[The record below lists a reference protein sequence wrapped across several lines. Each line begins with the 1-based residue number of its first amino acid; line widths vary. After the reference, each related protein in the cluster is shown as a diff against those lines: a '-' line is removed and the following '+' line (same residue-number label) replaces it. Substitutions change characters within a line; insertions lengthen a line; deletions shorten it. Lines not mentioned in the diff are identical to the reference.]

1 VIAALAA
8 AVTGPRG
15 RWVTIAAWVAIG
27 VGGYVAR
34 SHIGEVTAAG
44 QSSFLPKGAESI
56 QAIEVLDGAAT
67 IGGAASPS
75 DAGVPAEGTGAA
87 AGEAAGGSSSGGG
100 VPTTAVDSKAEE
112 VPAVIVFG
120 RKGGLTP
127 DDLNA
132 IGKLGRGLERLGIT
146 GATPIVDPFS
156 AEAGRPLGE
165 IADYAHGVGPISK
178 DHEAALLVL
187 ALNAA
192 DHGAIGDG
200 VNAMR
205 EYLAAHAV
213 PGLHAYVTGPA
224 GIAADLDKVA
234 NEAGRTLLIATL
246 SLVLILLLL
255 VYRAPLLA
263 LLPLIAVGAAY
274 TVAIGIAYLVIKAG
288 WIVVNSEGTF
298 LLLVL
303 VFGAGTDYSLLLVH
317 RYREELQSGTP
328 PSDAVAV
335 ALRES
340 VRPIASSGG
349 TVIAAML
356 VLLVADLQSTHWLG
370 PILAIGIAVMVCSAF
385 TLLPALLAVLGER
398 AFWPRAGTTRR
409 EGPSRWDAIAG
420 FVRRRSRPIIGAVVV
435 GLLVLAAGNLVHH
448 GTIGFGQGETK
459 PTNSSE
465 GTQVLNEHFPPGL
478 ASPLTAVVPLGE
490 AGQVAQ
496 AMGGLDSVRL
506 AIPVPD
512 HMLGSA
518 LVVVILAG
526 NPYSG
531 QAAEEVE
538 KVRERL
544 HKVSP
549 DGLLGGL
556 PAENWDVEQT
566 NGRDTRLI
574 VPLVLLVVGLILAAI
589 LGGLCAPLYL
599 MATVVL
605 SFAGSLGLATF
616 AFAVIGGEGITFD
629 LTLLSFLFL
638 VALGVDYNIFLMTRV
653 REEARVHGT
662 REGTLRALVA
672 TGGVVTGA
680 GLILAGTFATLCLLP
695 LEELIQI
702 GATVA
707 VGVLLDTFVV
717 RALLIPAITYRLGDR
732 AWWPSRASAVVGAE
746 GSPPAPG
753 VSRP

>member
-1 VIAALAA
+1 
-8 AVTGPRG
+8 
-15 RWVTIAAWVAIG
+15 
-27 VGGYVAR
+27 
-34 SHIGEVTAAG
+34 
-44 QSSFLPKGAESI
+44 
-56 QAIEVLDGAAT
+56 
-67 IGGAASPS
+67 
-75 DAGVPAEGTGAA
+75 
-87 AGEAAGGSSSGGG
+87 
-100 VPTTAVDSKAEE
+100 
-112 VPAVIVFG
+112 
-120 RKGGLTP
+120 
-127 DDLNA
+127 
-132 IGKLGRGLERLGIT
+132 
-146 GATPIVDPFS
+146 
-156 AEAGRPLGE
+156 
-165 IADYAHGVGPISK
+165 
-178 DHEAALLVL
+178 
-187 ALNAA
+187 
-192 DHGAIGDG
+192 
-200 VNAMR
+200 MR
-205 EYLAAHAV
+205 EYLAGHAV

-246 SLVLILLLL
+246 GLVLVLLLL

-263 LLPLIAVGAAY
+263 LLPLLAVGAAY

-317 RYREELQSGTP
+317 RYREGLQSGSSP
-328 PSDAVAV
+328 EVALPA

-398 AFWPRAGTTRR
+398 AFWPRTDPLSRR
-409 EGPSRWDAIAG
+409 EGPGRWDAIAA

-448 GTIGFGQGETK
+448 GTIGFGQGETRA
-459 PTNSSE
+459 TNSSE
-465 GTQVLNEHFPPGL
+465 GTKVLDEHFPPGL
-478 ASPLTAVVPLGE
+478 ASPLTAVVPVGE
-490 AGQVAQ
+490 AARVAQ

-506 AIPVPD
+506 AIPVPTNGKLD
-512 HMLGSA
+512 SA
-518 LVVVILAG
+518 VVVVILAG

-531 QAAEEVE
+531 EAAEAVE

-544 HKVSP
+544 HKVAP

-574 VPLVLLVVGLILAAI
+574 VPLVLLVVGLILAAVLRAI
-589 LGGLCAPLYL
+589 AAPLYL

-605 SFAGSLGLATF
+605 SFAGTLGLSTF
-616 AFAVIGGEGITFD
+616 VFSQLAGEGIAFD
-629 LTLLSFLFL
+629 LTLLAFLFL

-680 GLILAGTFATLCLLP
+680 GLILAGTFATLTLLP

-707 VGVLLDTFVV
+707 AGVLLDTFVV

-732 AWWPSRASAVVGAE
+732 AWWPS
-746 GSPPAPG
+746 SP
-753 VSRP
+753 R

>member
-1 VIAALAA
+1 VIAALAT

-15 RWVTIAAWVAIG
+15 RWVTIAVWVALGI
-27 VGGYVAR
+27 GGYVAR

-56 QAIEVLDGAAT
+56 HALEVLDGAVSV
-67 IGGAASPS
+67 GGAATPA
-75 DAGVPAEGTGAA
+75 DAGVPAKGT
-87 AGEAAGGSSSGGG
+87 GGSSSAGG
-100 VPTTAVDSKAEE
+100 VPTTAAESPAEE
-112 VPAVIVFG
+112 VPAVIVFD
-120 RKGGLTP
+120 RVGGLTH

-132 IGKLGRGLERLGIT
+132 IGKLGRGLEGLGVT
-146 GATPIVDPFS
+146 GATPIIDPFS
-156 AEAGRPLGE
+156 AATGRPLGA
-165 IADYAHGVGPISK
+165 IADYARGVGPISK
-178 DHEAALLVL
+178 DGEAALLVL
-187 ALNAA
+187 AINAA
-192 DHGAIGDG
+192 DHGAIRDG
-200 VNAMR
+200 VTQMR

-213 PGLHAYVTGPA
+213 PGLSAYVTGPA

-234 NEAGRTLLIATL
+234 GEAGRTLLIATL
-246 SLVLILLLL
+246 GLVLFLLLL

-263 LLPLIAVGAAY
+263 LMPLIAVGGAY
-274 TVAIGIAYLVIKAG
+274 TVAIGIAYLVIEAG

-317 RYREELQSGTP
+317 RYREEHEAGRPAPEALPT
-328 PSDAVAV
+328 

-398 AFWPRAGTTRR
+398 AFWPGAARVPRG
-409 EGPSRWDAIAG
+409 GPGRWEAIAG
-420 FVRRRSRPIIGAVVV
+420 FVRRRSRPIIGVVVV
-435 GLLVLAAGNLVHH
+435 GLLVLAAGNLAHH

-465 GTQVLNEHFPPGL
+465 GTRVLNEHFPPGL
-478 ASPLTAVVPLGE
+478 SSPLTAVVPVGE
-490 AGQVAQ
+490 APRVAQ

-506 AIPVPD
+506 AIPVLTGGD
-512 HMLGSA
+512 SGSA
-518 LVVVILAG
+518 VVVVILAG
-526 NPYSG
+526 DPYSG
-531 QAAEEVE
+531 EAAEAVE
-538 KVRERL
+538 SVRERL
-544 HKVSP
+544 HAVSP

-566 NGRDTRLI
+566 NARDTRLI
-574 VPLVLLVVGLILAAI
+574 VPLVLLVVGLILAAVLRAI
-589 LGGLCAPLYL
+589 AAPLYL

-605 SFAGSLGLATF
+605 SFAATLGLSTF
-616 AFAVIGGEGITFD
+616 VFSQLAGEGITFD
-629 LTLLSFLFL
+629 LTLLAFLFL

-653 REEARVHGT
+653 REEARIHGT

-707 VGVLLDTFVV
+707 AGVLLDTFVV

-732 AWWPSRASAVVGAE
+732 AWWPGRAGA
-746 GSPPAPG
+746 
-753 VSRP
+753 RH

>member
-8 AVTGPRG
+8 AVTGPRS
-15 RWVTIAAWVAIG
+15 RWVTIAVWVAIG
-27 VGGYVAR
+27 IGGYVAR

-56 QAIEVLDGAAT
+56 QAIEVLDGAT
-67 IGGAASPS
+67 SIGGAASPA
-75 DAGVPAEGTGAA
+75 DAGVPAEGTGPGDE
-87 AGEAAGGSSSGGG
+87 AGPAAGGSSSGGG
-100 VPTTAVDSKAEE
+100 VPTTAADSKAEE
-112 VPAVIVFG
+112 VPAVIVFD
-120 RKGGLTP
+120 REGGLTP

-132 IGKLGRGLERLGIT
+132 IGDLGRGLDRIGVT
-146 GATPIVDPFS
+146 GATPIIDPFS

-165 IADYAHGVGPISK
+165 VADYARGVGPISK
-178 DHEAALLVL
+178 DGEAALLVL

-192 DHGAIGDG
+192 DHGAIRSG
-200 VNAMR
+200 VAQIR
-205 EYLAAHAV
+205 GYLAAHAV

-234 NEAGRTLLIATL
+234 SEAGRTLLIATL
-246 SLVLILLLL
+246 GLVLVLLLL

-263 LLPLIAVGAAY
+263 LLPLLAVGAAY

-317 RYREELQSGTP
+317 RYREELQSGSP
-328 PSDAVAV
+328 AEVALPK

-356 VLLVADLQSTHWLG
+356 VLLVADLESTHWLG

-385 TLLPALLAVLGER
+385 TLLPALLAVLGVR
-398 AFWPRAGTTRR
+398 AFWPAAGAAGR
-409 EGPSRWDAIAG
+409 EGPGRWDAVAA
-420 FVRRRSRPIIGAVVV
+420 FVRRRSRPIIGAVIV
-435 GLLVLAAGNLVHH
+435 GLLVLAAGNLVQH

-465 GTQVLNEHFPPGL
+465 GTKVLNEHFPPGL

-490 AGQVAQ
+490 AAQVAR

-506 AIPVPD
+506 AIPVPTRGRLD
-512 HMLGSA
+512 SA

-526 NPYSG
+526 DPYSG
-531 QAAEEVE
+531 EAAEAVE

-544 HKVSP
+544 HEVSP

-574 VPLVLLVVGLILAAI
+574 VPLVLIVVGLILAAVLRAI
-589 LGGLCAPLYL
+589 AAPLYL

-605 SFAGSLGLATF
+605 SFAATLGLSTF
-616 AFAVIGGEGITFD
+616 AFSQIGGEGITFD

-707 VGVLLDTFVV
+707 VGVLLDTFIV
-717 RALLIPAITYRLGDR
+717 RALLIPAITYRLGDH
-732 AWWPSRASAVVGAE
+732 AWWPSSSGGR
-746 GSPPAPG
+746 
-753 VSRP
+753 

>member
-1 VIAALAA
+1 
-8 AVTGPRG
+8 
-15 RWVTIAAWVAIG
+15 
-27 VGGYVAR
+27 
-34 SHIGEVTAAG
+34 
-44 QSSFLPKGAESI
+44 
-56 QAIEVLDGAAT
+56 
-67 IGGAASPS
+67 
-75 DAGVPAEGTGAA
+75 
-87 AGEAAGGSSSGGG
+87 
-100 VPTTAVDSKAEE
+100 
-112 VPAVIVFG
+112 
-120 RKGGLTP
+120 
-127 DDLNA
+127 
-132 IGKLGRGLERLGIT
+132 

-156 AEAGRPLGE
+156 AATGRPLGA
-165 IADYAHGVGPISK
+165 IADYAHGIGPISR
-178 DHEAALLVL
+178 DGEAALLVL
-187 ALNAA
+187 AINAA
-192 DHGAIGDG
+192 DHGAIRRG
-200 VNAMR
+200 VGRMR

-213 PGLHAYVTGPA
+213 PGLRAYVTGPA
-224 GIAADLDKVA
+224 GIAADLDQVA
-234 NEAGRTLLIATL
+234 DEAGRTLLIATL
-246 SLVLILLLL
+246 GLVLVLLLL

-317 RYREELQSGTP
+317 RYREELGSGRPAEEALPT
-328 PSDAVAV
+328 

-385 TLLPALLAVLGER
+385 TLLPALLAALGER
-398 AFWPRAGTTRR
+398 AFWPTAAAARQ
-409 EGPSRWDAIAG
+409 GPGRWEAIAA
-420 FVRRRSRPIIGAVVV
+420 FVRRRSRPIVGAVVV

-459 PTNSSE
+459 PTDSSE
-465 GTQVLNEHFPPGL
+465 GTKVLNEHFPPGL
-478 ASPLTAVVPLGE
+478 ASPLTAVVPIGE
-490 AGQVAQ
+490 AARVAR
-496 AMGGLDSVRL
+496 AMAGLDSVRL
-506 AIPVPD
+506 AIPVPAGGQA
-512 HMLGSA
+512 GSA
-518 LVVVILAG
+518 VVVVILAG

-531 QAAEEVE
+531 EAAEAVE
-538 KVRERL
+538 RVRERL
-544 HKVSP
+544 HEVSP
-549 DGLLGGL
+549 RGLLGGL

-566 NGRDTRLI
+566 NARDTRLI
-574 VPLVLLVVGLILAAI
+574 VPLVLLVVGLILAAVLRAI
-589 LGGLCAPLYL
+589 AAPLYL

-605 SFAGSLGLATF
+605 SFAATLGLSTF
-616 AFAVIGGEGITFD
+616 VFSQLAGEGITFD
-629 LTLLSFLFL
+629 LTLLAFLFL

-707 VGVLLDTFVV
+707 AGVLLDTFVV
-717 RALLIPAITYRLGDR
+717 RALLIPAATYRLGDR
-732 AWWPSRASAVVGAE
+732 AWWPGRAGPT
-746 GSPPAPG
+746 G
-753 VSRP
+753 RR

>member
-15 RWVTIAAWVAIG
+15 RWVTIAVWIALG
-27 VGGYVAR
+27 VGGYVGR
-34 SHIGEVTAAG
+34 SHIAGVTAAG

-56 QAIEVLDGAAT
+56 HAIEVLDGAASLGGAT
-67 IGGAASPS
+67 DPADAGITPAGATGESEADGGAA
-75 DAGVPAEGTGAA
+75 DEGATDPT
-87 AGEAAGGSSSGGG
+87 GGG
-100 VPTTAVDSKAEE
+100 VPTTAVDSHAEE
-112 VPAVIVFG
+112 VPAVIVFD
-120 RKGGLTP
+120 REGGLTP

-132 IGKLGRGLERLGIT
+132 IGKLGRGLGNLGIT
-146 GATPIVDPFS
+146 GATPIIDPFS
-156 AEAGRPLGE
+156 AESGQALGDV
-165 IADYAHGVGPISK
+165 ADFAKGVGPISK
-178 DHEAALLVL
+178 DGEAALLVL

-192 DHGAIGDG
+192 DHGAIRRG
-200 VNAMR
+200 VSQMR
-205 EYLAAHAV
+205 DYLAAHAV

-224 GIAADLDKVA
+224 GIAADLDQVA
-234 NEAGRTLLIATL
+234 DEAGRTLLIATL
-246 SLVLILLLL
+246 GLVLILLLL

-263 LLPLIAVGAAY
+263 LLPLVAVGAAY
-274 TVAIGIAYLVIKAG
+274 TVAIGIAYLLIKAG

-328 PSDAVAV
+328 PADAVAA

-349 TVIAAML
+349 TVIAALL

-398 AFWPRAGTTRR
+398 AFWPRRGVARST
-409 EGPSRWDAIAG
+409 GPGRWDAIAA
-420 FVRRRSRPIIGAVVV
+420 FVSRRSRPIIGAVVV

-459 PTNSSE
+459 ATNSSE

-478 ASPLTAVVPLGE
+478 ASPLTAVVPADEVKEATAELGKLG
-490 AGQVAQ
+490 AVK
-496 AMGGLDSVRL
+496 L
-506 AIPVPD
+506 AIPVPTKSD
-512 HMLGSA
+512 SA
-518 LVVVILAG
+518 IVVLILAG

-531 QAAEEVE
+531 EAAEDVE
-538 KVRERL
+538 RIRDRL
-544 HKVSP
+544 HTISP
-549 DGLLGGL
+549 SGLLGGL

-574 VPLVLLVVGLILAAI
+574 VPLVLLVVGLILAAV
-589 LGGLCAPLYL
+589 LRALAAPLYL

-616 AFAVIGGEGITFD
+616 AFATVGGEGITFD
-629 LTLLSFLFL
+629 LTLLAFLFL

-707 VGVLLDTFVV
+707 AGVLLDTFVV

-732 AWWPSRASAVVGAE
+732 AWWPSRS
-746 GSPPAPG
+746 SP
-753 VSRP
+753 

>member
-1 VIAALAA
+1 VIAGLAA

-15 RWVTIAAWVAIG
+15 RWVTIAVWVALGI
-27 VGGYVAR
+27 GGYVGR

-44 QSSFLPKGAESI
+44 QSSFLPKGAESVR
-56 QAIEVLDGAAT
+56 AIEAIDGAN
-67 IGGAASPS
+67 S
-75 DAGVPAEGTGAA
+75 DE
-87 AGEAAGGSSSGGG
+87 AGEAESGGSGSD
-100 VPTTAVDSKAEE
+100 VPVTAATTHGAEE
-112 VPAVIVFG
+112 VPAVIVFD

-132 IGKLGRGLERLGIT
+132 IGGIGRGLNQLGVV
-146 GATPIVDPFS
+146 GATPIVAPFS
-156 AEAGRPLGE
+156 AESGQALGKV
-165 IADYAHGVGPISK
+165 ADYARGIGPISR
-178 DHEAALLVL
+178 DGEAALLVL

-192 DHGAIGDG
+192 DHGAIRSG
-200 VNAMR
+200 VTQIR
-205 EYLAAHAV
+205 EYLDAHPV
-213 PGLHAYVTGPA
+213 PGLRAYVTGPA
-224 GIAADLDKVA
+224 GIAADLDQVA

-246 SLVLILLLL
+246 GLVLILLLL

-263 LLPLIAVGAAY
+263 LLPLLAVGAAY

-288 WIVVNSEGTF
+288 WIVVNTEGTF

-317 RYREELQSGTP
+317 RYREEMQRGLP
-328 PSDAVAV
+328 AEEALPV

-356 VLLVADLQSTHWLG
+356 VLLVANLQSTHWLG

-398 AFWPRAGTTRR
+398 AFWPATGAARR
-409 EGPSRWDAIAG
+409 DGPSRWEAIAG
-420 FVRRRSRPIIGAVVV
+420 LVRRRSRPIIGTVIV

-448 GTIGFGQGETK
+448 GTIGFGQGETR

-478 ASPLTAVVPLGE
+478 ASPLTAVVPDDE
-490 AGQVAQ
+490 AAAVTK
-496 AMGGLDSVRL
+496 GLRELASVRL
-506 AIPVPD
+506 AIPVPSG
-512 HMLGSA
+512 HGSA
-518 LVVVILAG
+518 IVVLVLSG

-531 QAAEEVE
+531 EAAEDVE
-538 KVRERL
+538 RIRDRL
-544 HKVSP
+544 HAISP
-549 DGLLGGL
+549 PGLLGGL
-556 PAENWDVEQT
+556 PVENWDVEQT

-574 VPLVLLVVGLILAAI
+574 VPLVLLVVGLILAAVLRAI
-589 LGGLCAPLYL
+589 AAPLYL

-605 SFAGSLGLATF
+605 SFAGSLGLSTF
-616 AFAVIGGEGITFD
+616 AFSVIGGEGITFD

-653 REEARVHGT
+653 REEARVRGT

-680 GLILAGTFATLCLLP
+680 GLILAGTFATLTLLP

-732 AWWPSRASAVVGAE
+732 AWWPSS
-746 GSPPAPG
+746 
-753 VSRP
+753 